1 MVQFLVSKGFIG
13 GEKWKNVILV
23 GTKKD
28 RAEEGDVECF
38 TEEVV
43 PEMFAEA
50 PGKTGTFALVSHHD
64 YSELESAISALPNVS
79 VKYAPIPEK
88 DVASDLAPKIGLD
101 VSKLSAEMRELRD
114 SSARMQQQLQAADA
128 ERKAMVLKL
137 KAEQLE
143 AKRKADQELAKAE
156 EEKKRL
162 QELAAKAAAEKER
175 IERLRREEN
184 ERAERAERRARQAE
198 ADAAAA
204 ARRQAEA
211 EAEARRRADA
221 AAAARRQAEA
231 EDARRRAP
239 PPTYRPPSP
248 SYSHYERPSSSSYEH
263 PSSSSGRSYCNDDG
277 SRFTGSRCYSVA
289 SNATGP
295 LTKSGRPDMR
305 YSANRR

>member
-28 RAEEGDVECF
+28 KAEEGDLECF

-43 PEMFAEA
+43 PEMFEEA
-50 PGKTGTFALVSHHD
+50 PGQTGTFALVSHHD

-128 ERKAMVLKL
+128 ERKAMELKL

-143 AKRKADQELAKAE
+143 AKRKADKELAKAE
-156 EEKKRL
+156 AEKKRL
-162 QELAAKAAAEKER
+162 EALAAKAAAETER
-175 IERLRREEN
+175 VERLRREEN
-184 ERAERAERRARQAE
+184 ERAERRARQAEADAEKKRLADADRAERAERRARQAE
-198 ADAAAA
+198 A
-204 ARRQAEA
+204 
-211 EAEARRRADA
+211 EAEARHFAMA
-221 AAAARRQAEA
+221 AAHHQAEA
-231 EDARRRAP
+231 RNRMIPMTHHHHDGGGGGGGGGRRRGGGCP
-239 PPTYRPPSP
+239 HSRTRNWGNQY
-248 SYSHYERPSSSSYEH
+248 
-263 PSSSSGRSYCNDDG
+263 GRGCKCLDCGDE
-277 SRFTGSRCYSVA
+277 
-289 SNATGP
+289 
-295 LTKSGRPDMR
+295 LGR
-305 YSANRR
+305 